1 MRDSVWHTRAMPV
14 VTIREAVAADDEA
27 IGELL
32 VQAFVEQYAKKLPE
46 VQVTDR
52 RKRELRDVAGKRAVA
67 RVWVAEASGV
77 VVGTVAVW
85 PMGAPGSEAW
95 LSEACD
101 LRHLAIDASVRGQG
115 VAAQLLDVAEG
126 WARSSGAGR
135 VLLHVRRGA
144 IGVRRLYEARGYLRD
159 ESGDIDALPEVF
171 LEAFMLPL
179 R

>member
-1 MRDSVWHTRAMPV
+1 MPV

-32 VQAFVEQYAKKLPE
+32 VQSFVEQYAKKLPE

-52 RKRELRDVAGKRAVA
+52 RKRELRDVESKRAVA
-67 RVWVAEASGV
+67 KVWVAESNGL

-85 PMGAPGSEAW
+85 PMGAEGSEAW
-95 LSEACD
+95 IPESCD
-101 LRHLAIDASVRGQG
+101 LRHLAIAASVRGQG
-115 VAAQLLDVAEG
+115 VAGQLLDVAES
-126 WARSSGAGR
+126 WARRSGAQR

-144 IGVRRLYEARGYLRD
+144 VGVRRLYEARGYLRD

-171 LEAFMLPL
+171 LEAFLLPL

>member
-1 MRDSVWHTRAMPV
+1 MRHSVWHTRAMPV

-32 VQAFVEQYAKKLPE
+32 VQAFVEQYAKKLPQ

-67 RVWVAEASGV
+67 KVWVAESNAV

-85 PMGAPGSEAW
+85 PMGAQGSETW
-95 LSEACD
+95 LSDSCD
-101 LRHLAIDASVRGQG
+101 LRHLAIAASVRGQG
-115 VAAQLLDVAEG
+115 VAGRLLDVAEA
-126 WARSSGAGR
+126 WARGSGAKR
-135 VLLHVRRGA
+135 VVLHVRRGA

-179 R
+179 F